1 MVKSVKESMNI
12 LRREMEV
19 QINTQL
25 KFPGVKSEMSEVENT
40 LVEVTA
46 D

>member
-12 LRREMEV
+12 LRREMKV
-19 QINTQL
+19 QKNAQL
-25 KFPGVKSEMSEVENT
+25 KFPQVKNEMSEVENT